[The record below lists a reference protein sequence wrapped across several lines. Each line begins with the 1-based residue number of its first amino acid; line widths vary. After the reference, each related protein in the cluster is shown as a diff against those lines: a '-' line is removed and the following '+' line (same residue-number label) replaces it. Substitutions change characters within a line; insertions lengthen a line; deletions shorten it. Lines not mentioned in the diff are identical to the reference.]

1 MLAKGKATKPA
12 RKEASGESELED
24 EDEVSVIVLLP
35 AAPANDLAAGC
46 SFRSSTS
53 LRCCQ

>member
-1 MLAKGKATKPA
+1 MLAKAAKPA

-35 AAPANDLAAGC
+35 AAPANDLAA
-46 SFRSSTS
+46 
-53 LRCCQ
+53 